1 VRGVLVVNVVGAIP
15 CVIVS
20 VARRRGSI
28 GLIPWVVSVS
38 VNVTSII
45 VTSIIVLIYLPIVS
59 VLAMIEFSSIP
70 SHQPTSTTS

>member
-1 VRGVLVVNVVGAIP
+1 MVRGVLVVNVVGAIP

-45 VTSIIVLIYLPIVS
+45 VTSIIVLTYLLVS
-59 VLAMIEFSSIP
+59 GVTMIEFSPIP
-70 SHQPTSTTS
+70 SHQPTFTTS